1 VVTVGGADPGRP
13 DGGHEG
19 NGTPDSPIL
28 PDQDVDPGVA
38 LARLRAAYA
47 AERAAR
53 EEAERSHSRLTMLAE
68 AATFLNGTL
77 DPDIALNRLA
87 RLVVPQLADWTA
99 IHLLSEDGELRD
111 IAYRHREGLPD
122 IMQRYAQVQ
131 LSGMTSESPVSRVLT
146 DGAPLLVKRLDR
158 SVVEA
163 ATSSSELPAI
173 VERLGICS
181 LMVVP
186 LVARRRVLGTMALVS
201 GSSGRVFEDA
211 DLEVAADLGRRA
223 GLALDNARLYERE
236 HRAAEVLQRSLLP
249 DVPPLDGVEVAV
261 RYIPGSRQAEVG
273 GDFYELLDLPDG
285 AIGVAVGDVVGHD
298 LAAAAAMGHLR
309 GLLRACAWDT
319 AADDGGDPGRVLER
333 VDRLVQGLHVAP
345 LATVFYG
352 RLDRPATPG
361 THWRL
366 THASAGHPAPLLRNP
381 DGTVTLLEE
390 AGGLILGIGE
400 GVTRTSARVA
410 MPSGSLLL
418 AYTDGLVERRGRDI
432 DEGLRW
438 VQEVTASTEADPEL
452 LVQVLTD
459 AVGRDLED
467 DLAVLAIRLS

>member
-1 VVTVGGADPGRP
+1 VRPGGRQDSTETPEPPVLPG
-13 DGGHEG
+13 
-19 NGTPDSPIL
+19 
-28 PDQDVDPGVA
+28 QDVDPGVA
-38 LARLRAAYA
+38 LARLREAYA

-53 EEAERSHSRLTMLAE
+53 KEAEQAHYRLAMLAE

-77 DPDIALNRLA
+77 DTYEALDRLA

-99 IHLLSEDGELRD
+99 IHVLSDEGDFQE
-111 IAYRHREGLPD
+111 IAYRHRDGLPE
-122 IMQRYAQVQ
+122 IMQRYAELQP
-131 LSGMTSESPVSRVLT
+131 SAMTSASPVARVLV
-146 DGAPLLVKRLDR
+146 DGAPVLVQQLDQ
-158 SVVEA
+158 SVVHA
-163 ATSSSELPAI
+163 ATTSDELPRI
-173 VERLGICS
+173 VERLGMRS
-181 LMVVP
+181 LIVVP

-201 GSSGRVFEDA
+201 GGSGRVFETA

-236 HRAAEVLQRSLLP
+236 HRAAEILQRSLLP
-249 DVPPLDGVEVAV
+249 DVPPLDGVDVAV

-273 GDFYELLDLPDG
+273 GDFYELLDLPHR

-319 AADDGGDPGRVLER
+319 AADDGGDPSRVLER

-352 RLDRPATPG
+352 RLDRPSSPG
-361 THWRL
+361 EDWQL
-366 THASAGHPAPLLRNP
+366 TYASAGHPVPLLRCP
-381 DGTVTLLEE
+381 DGTVLQLED
-390 AGGLILGIGE
+390 AGGLILGVGD
-400 GVTRTSARVA
+400 GVPRMSARIAV
-410 MPSGSLLL
+410 PSGSLLL
-418 AYTDGLVERRGRDI
+418 AYTDGLIERRGSDI
-432 DEGLRW
+432 DDGLRW
-438 VQEVTASTEADPEL
+438 AQEVTAATDPDPET

-467 DLAVLAIRLS
+467 DLAVLAVRLS

>member
-1 VVTVGGADPGRP
+1 MTVGGGNPVRP
-13 DGGHEG
+13 DGRQDST
-19 NGTPDSPIL
+19 GTPEPPVL

-53 EEAERSHSRLTMLAE
+53 EEAERSHSRLAMLAE
-68 AATFLNGTL
+68 AASFLNGTL
-77 DPDIALNRLA
+77 NTHEALDRLA

-99 IHLLSEDGELRD
+99 IHVLSEDGDLKD
-111 IAYRHREGLPD
+111 IAYRHRDGLSEV
-122 IMQRYAQVQ
+122 MQRYAEVQ
-131 LSGMTSESPVSRVLT
+131 PSAMTHDSPVSRVLSN
-146 DGAPLLVKRLDR
+146 GAPLLVKKLDQA
-158 SVVEA
+158 VVHA
-163 ATSSSELPAI
+163 ATSSDELPGI
-173 VERLGICS
+173 IEQLGLCS

-201 GSSGRVFEDA
+201 GSSGRVFDSA

-249 DVPPLDGVEVAV
+249 DVPPLDGVDVAV

-285 AIGVAVGDVVGHD
+285 GIGVAVGDVVGHD
-298 LAAAAAMGHLR
+298 LAAAAAMVHLR

-352 RLDRPATPG
+352 RLDRPTALG
-361 THWRL
+361 QDWQL
-366 THASAGHPAPLLRNP
+366 TYASAGHPAPLLRSP
-381 DGTVTLLEE
+381 DGKVSVLDD
-390 AGGLILGIGE
+390 AGGLILGVAD
-400 GVTRTSARVA
+400 GVTRTSARTGLA
-410 MPSGSLLL
+410 SGSLLL
-418 AYTDGLVERRGRDI
+418 AYTDGLIERRGQDI
-432 DEGLRW
+432 EVGQRW
-438 VQEVTASTEADPEL
+438 LQEMTADTEADPEM
-452 LVQVLTD
+452 LVQMLTD

-467 DLAVLAIRLS
+467 DLAVLAVRLS